1 MSKKLLGYWIPRI
14 LVLSFA
20 LSLVLPAPE
29 FVTSLDA
36 GGYIIWLA
44 RLIWVIFVPVVFCST
59 LLIILIFRKK

>member
-1 MSKKLLGYWIPRI
+1 MKDKQLGYWFPRI

-29 FVTSLDA
+29 FVSGLDS

-44 RLIWVIFVPVVFCST
+44 RLIWVILVPVVFCSIL
-59 LLIILIFRKK
+59 LLIAIFKKE